1 MFAVPP
7 GMPGVCARKRPVGLA
22 KVERIDGAPVN
33 EVFSVGLLNGL
44 PRASDAAAVVALLWL
59 LILTS

>member
-7 GMPGVCARKRPVGLA
+7 GIPGVCARVKRPVGLA
-22 KVERIDGAPVN
+22 NVDRIDGTPVK

-44 PRASDAAAVVALLWL
+44 PRDSDAAVVALL
-59 LILTS
+59 